1 MVVPVDPSNVHPLPR
16 CDADDVA
23 STLPEPSSA
32 SSAGS
37 RIDSSEPGF
46 EDEDMDLQAALRA
59 SLANAEREGSTSS
72 SGAFN
77 RLDNYPL
84 PVISSSRTFPG
95 FPPELASSARDGTG
109 GGRSNIPPN
118 QDRYGNA
125 DVDPVSASMERNRI
139 IMERMR
145 QEQEA
150 ALREQYED
158 EIAQFGQ
165 GQERDSQRREAE
177 VEDEDDL
184 FRKAMEESL
193 AELRARTGDD
203 VVMTTSDDED
213 DEDAPAARPNTHTMH
228 RVYDDD
234 DAELQAA
241 LKASLESMPPG
252 FTLPPSAP
260 PPPPQR
266 LTNEPPSAETS
277 AGQTVEESEAE
288 TETETET
295 ETDAEGVSGETAQ
308 TTREEVSI
316 EEMRRRRLAR
326 FGG

>member
-1 MVVPVDPSNVHPLPR
+1 
-16 CDADDVA
+16 
-23 STLPEPSSA
+23 
-32 SSAGS
+32 
-37 RIDSSEPGF
+37 
-46 EDEDMDLQAALRA
+46 MDLQEALQA
-59 SLANAEREGSTSS
+59 SLASAERGGSTSS
-72 SGAFN
+72 SGASN
-77 RLDNYPL
+77 RLDNYPS

-95 FPPELASSARDGTG
+95 FPPQFASSTREDAS
-109 GGRSNIPPN
+109 GGRSDIPPN

-125 DVDPVSASMERNRI
+125 DVDPVTASMERNRV

-150 ALREQYED
+150 ALREQYEE

-165 GQERDSQRREAE
+165 ARERHSPRRREAE
-177 VEDEDDL
+177 VEDEDEL

-193 AELRARTGDD
+193 AEHRARTGDD
-203 VVMTTSDDED
+203 VEITESDDKED
-213 DEDAPAARPNTHTMH
+213 YDAPVARPNTHTMV

-241 LKASLESMPPG
+241 LKASLETMPSG

-260 PPPPQR
+260 PPPQR
-266 LTNEPPSAETS
+266 LTNEPSGAETS
-277 AGQTVEESEAE
+277 ASRTVEESEAE

-308 TTREEVSI
+308 ATKEVSI

>member
-1 MVVPVDPSNVHPLPR
+1 
-16 CDADDVA
+16 
-23 STLPEPSSA
+23 
-32 SSAGS
+32 
-37 RIDSSEPGF
+37 
-46 EDEDMDLQAALRA
+46 MDLQEALQA
-59 SLANAEREGSTSS
+59 SLASAERGGSTSN
-72 SGAFN
+72 SGASN
-77 RLDNYPL
+77 RLDNYPS
-84 PVISSSRTFPG
+84 PVISSSHTFPG
-95 FPPELASSARDGTG
+95 FPPEFASSARGDTS
-109 GGRSNIPPN
+109 GGRSDIPPN

-150 ALREQYED
+150 ALREQYEE

-165 GQERDSQRREAE
+165 AQERHSPQRGETE
-177 VEDEDDL
+177 VENEDEL
-184 FRKAMEESL
+184 LRRAMEESL
-193 AELRARTGDD
+193 AEHRARTGDD
-203 VVMTTSDDED
+203 VEITESDDKED
-213 DEDAPAARPNTHTMH
+213 YDAPVARSNTHTMV

-241 LKASLESMPPG
+241 LKASLETMPPG

-260 PPPPQR
+260 LPPPQR
-266 LTNEPPSAETS
+266 LTNEPPGAETS
-277 AGQTVEESEAE
+277 ASQTVEESEA
-288 TETETET
+288 ETETET

-308 TTREEVSI
+308 AIREEVSI